1 MARDYDIPMLT
12 KNVRESHERLG
23 RTMSSLDEDVVRKRS
38 LLPGWSRAHV
48 LAHLARNAEAMSRM
62 MTAALQGE
70 IVDQYPGG
78 SSARDADIEAGA
90 KASVAEL
97 VEDVRKTAQNLDE
110 TAERMTT
117 EAWQRPVRFL
127 AIGEQPAAR
136 TIWSRWRE
144 VEIHHSDLGLLYN
157 PSDWPDAF
165 VEEYLPGEVR
175 RLPDRLPAGMSVIL
189 RVDGYE
195 GTYGPDDVPAMTFTG
210 QPWALYAWLIGR
222 VDQANAGL
230 RAEFNDTPSELLHL
244 PLWA

>member
-23 RTMSSLDEDVVRKRS
+23 RTLSTLDEDAVRKRS

-62 MTAALQGE
+62 MAGALEGE
-70 IVDQYPGG
+70 IADQYPGG
-78 SSARDADIEAGA
+78 GAARDADIEAGA
-90 KASVAEL
+90 KASAADL
-97 VEDVRKTAQNLDE
+97 VEDVRKTAQNFDE

-127 AIGEQPAAR
+127 TIGEQPAAR
-136 TIWSRWRE
+136 AIWSRWRE
-144 VEIHHSDLGLLYN
+144 VEIHHSDLGLMYN

-165 VEEYLPGEVR
+165 VEEYLPGELR
-175 RLPDRLPAGMSVIL
+175 RLPDRLPAGMSVVL
-189 RVDGYE
+189 RVVGYE
-195 GTYGPDDVPAMTFTG
+195 GTYGPDDAPAMTFTG

-222 VDQANAGL
+222 VDQANTGL
-230 RAEFNDTPSELLHL
+230 RAEFNDTPSELLRL

>member
-23 RTMSSLDEDVVRKRS
+23 QTLSTLDENVVRKRS
-38 LLPGWSRAHV
+38 LLPGCSRAHV

-70 IVDQYPGG
+70 SVDQYPGG

-90 KASVAEL
+90 KASAAEL
-97 VEDVRKTAQNLDE
+97 VAG
-110 TAERMTT
+110 
-117 EAWQRPVRFL
+117 QRPIRFL
-127 AIGEQPAAR
+127 PIGEQPAAR

-144 VEIHHSDLGLLYN
+144 VEIHHSDLGLIYN

-165 VEEYLPGEVR
+165 VGEDLPGEGG

-195 GTYGPDDVPAMTFTG
+195 GTYGPDDAPAMTFTG

-230 RAEFNDTPSELLHL
+230 RAEFNGTPSELLHL

>member
-1 MARDYDIPMLT
+1 
-12 KNVRESHERLG
+12 
-23 RTMSSLDEDVVRKRS
+23 
-38 LLPGWSRAHV
+38 
-48 LAHLARNAEAMSRM
+48 
-62 MTAALQGE
+62 
-70 IVDQYPGG
+70 
-78 SSARDADIEAGA
+78 
-90 KASVAEL
+90 
-97 VEDVRKTAQNLDE
+97 
-110 TAERMTT
+110 MTT

-195 GTYGPDDVPAMTFTG
+195 GTYGPDDAPAMTFTG